1 MKPIP
6 VHAAVLA
13 GAASMSTRSIGDP
26 LTADSGFGALLRAPL
41 PDTSADIAICD
52 WDDLFNAV
60 KARLNSVVCEC
71 PSSAGPRSLP
81 RSGRQVKTVVQECT
95 ADLDQLH
102 QTMANELGRRQQ
114 LELEVFDTRTALAQA
129 RAELVG
135 TQAGERRARHLAL
148 HDSLTSLPNRGFFM
162 ERLNHA
168 LALTAPR
175 RRSLAVMY
183 LDLDGFKPVNDN
195 HGHAAGDEL
204 LRIVAA
210 RLRRAVR
217 AEDMVSRIGGDEF
230 ACLLGGLHDR
240 EQLGHLAAKVFDAIS
255 APCKIGALRV
265 AVHPSIG
272 IAVCP
277 DDGTTSEILLQ
288 NADKAMYAA
297 KRQQTGHAFF
307 QSL

>member
-1 MKPIP
+1 MNPIP
-6 VHAAVLA
+6 VYATDPA
-13 GAASMSTRSIGDP
+13 GAANQATGSINNP
-26 LTADSGFGALLRAPL
+26 ASVDSGFGALLRAPR
-41 PDTSADIAICD
+41 PDAGSDVAICD

-60 KARLNSVVCEC
+60 KERLKTVTAEC
-71 PSSAGPRSLP
+71 PSSVGKPSWPCSA
-81 RSGRQVKTVVQECT
+81 RQVKATVLECT
-95 ADLDQLH
+95 AALDHLH
-102 QTMANELGRRQQ
+102 QTLAHELGRRQQ
-114 LELEVFDTRTALAQA
+114 LELEVFDAQTALAQA

-148 HDSLTSLPNRGFFM
+148 HDSLTSLPNRGFFI
-162 ERLNHA
+162 ERLDHA
-168 LALTAPR
+168 LALAAPQR
-175 RRSLAVMY
+175 RGLTVMY

-240 EQLGHLAAKVFDAIS
+240 EQLGHLAAKVFDAVS

-277 DDGTTSEILLQ
+277 DDGSTSEILLQ
-288 NADKAMYAA
+288 NADTAMYAA